1 MYNPEIMSRNLR
13 QLRAAAGLS
22 YAELSQ
28 RTGICSAAVWRLENK
43 SDSSPRLFTVDILAD
58 FYGVSLD
65 WLCGRTEKT
74 PAPAATG
81 NGAWVKNNHNYDTT
95 TERKCQMETKLKDSE
110 IVAELIESVRH
121 DIEMPKGIWN
131 RGMGLLI
138 KYQQLERDEEAIQG
152 YIEEACRRG

>member
-22 YAELSQ
+22 YAELSR
-28 RTGICSAAVWRLENK
+28 RTGICFAAVWRLENK

-65 WLCGRTEKT
+65 WLCGRTEKA

-81 NGAWVKNNHNYDTT
+81 NGGIDQQSNTSIAESEEFVK
-95 TERKCQMETKLKDSE
+95 
-110 IVAELIESVRH
+110 
-121 DIEMPKGIWN
+121 
-131 RGMGLLI
+131 
-138 KYQQLERDEEAIQG
+138 
-152 YIEEACRRG
+152 